1 MTWEQ
6 AAEYCYLTFGI
17 QVDYEEGFFVCPECD
32 EVLLEEDW
40 DEHNWEFCPICES
53 CFEEIE

>member
-17 QVDYEEGFFVCPECD
+17 QVDYEEGFFVCPECGK
-32 EVLLEEDW
+32 LIYGEDW
-40 DEHNWEFCPICES
+40 GECDFSMCPICETD
-53 CFEEIE
+53 FELI